1 LADDLLRTIAG
12 RLKVVGR
19 FLGFAFRTLWAAPVV
34 LFGRFTEVVWQFEQ
48 VAVKSLPIVV
58 GAGTSIGL
66 ATWFQTHRLL
76 AANGAEAALP
86 SFLAVAVVVEL
97 GPLTAGVLIAARMGA
112 GLAAELGSMN
122 LNEEIDARLVLG
134 ADPVSS
140 LVAPRT
146 IACTLAAPLL
156 TVLVDASALSGALV
170 AEGLAGKLS
179 PQLFWRQSLVFLRLS
194 DVLPATFKTAV
205 FGLLIG
211 LVGCWI
217 GLHVDRSAEAVGRA
231 ATRGVVYAVLAVFA
245 ANVVLVPCI
254 QWATEMLGAGAL

>member
-1 LADDLLRTIAG
+1 LTAIPAAL
-12 RLKVVGR
+12 VGR
-19 FLGFAFRTLWAAPVV
+19 SS
-34 LFGRFTEVVWQFEQ
+34 EVVWQFEQ
-48 VAVKSLPIVV
+48 VAVKSLPIVL
-58 GAGTSIGL
+58 GAGTSVGL

-97 GPLTAGVLIAARMGA
+97 GPLMAGVLVAARMGA
-112 GLAAELGSMN
+112 GLAAELASMG

-140 LVAPRT
+140 LVAPRAV
-146 IACTLAAPLL
+146 ACTLAVPLL
-156 TVLVDASALSGALV
+156 TVLVDASALAGALA
-170 AEGLAGKLS
+170 AESVAGKLS

-194 DVLPATFKTAV
+194 DVIPATLKTAV
-205 FGLLIG
+205 FGLLVG
-211 LVGCWI
+211 VVGCWI
-217 GLHVDRSAEAVGRA
+217 GLHSERSAEAVGRA

-254 QWATEMLGAGAL
+254 QWATARLSEGAF